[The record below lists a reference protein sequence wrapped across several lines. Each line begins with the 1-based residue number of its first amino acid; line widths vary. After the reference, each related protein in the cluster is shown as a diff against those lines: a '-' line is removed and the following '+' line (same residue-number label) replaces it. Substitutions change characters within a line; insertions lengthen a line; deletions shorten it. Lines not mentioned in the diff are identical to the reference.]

1 MVSLIV
7 APESLLRTL
16 TKTALDVQTM
26 QTWCNSGADCL
37 LWIDFAGDPPED
49 QEKPLQICLGQFIIL
64 SLEVLT
70 CHASQDVSLRH
81 WHAEFQ
87 VTVSTSF
94 YIYISYFS
102 LSLSLSLKG
111 PFPSNSGGTA
121 VGSLA
126 LQPAA
131 SESAPQPQ
139 PFPLDFGHFGVPN
152 HASISRLSRSCQ
164 RMSTY
169 VNVCQSTHVTW
180 PARFPRH
187 SAFG

>member
-37 LWIDFAGDPPED
+37 LWIDFAGDPPGD

-94 YIYISYFS
+94 YIYISYF
-102 LSLSLSLKG
+102 SLSLKG

-164 RMSTY
+164 RMTTY
-169 VNVCQSTHVTW
+169 VKVHM
-180 PARFPRH
+180 
-187 SAFG
+187 